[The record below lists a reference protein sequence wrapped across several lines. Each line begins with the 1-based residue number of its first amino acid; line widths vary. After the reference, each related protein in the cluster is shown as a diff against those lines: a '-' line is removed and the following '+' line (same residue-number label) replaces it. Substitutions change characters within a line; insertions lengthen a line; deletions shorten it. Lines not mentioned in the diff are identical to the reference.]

1 MAHNNF
7 YILEKLLHLLD
18 DPRNDI
24 YVHIDKKVSEFDF
37 VHYDLRLIDWSR
49 SPNGNNPHTFTSDD
63 WDMLIGSEKLFAR
76 KFSVDIDKDIVD
88 RLYAHTINRQLI
100 ADK

>member
-1 MAHNNF
+1 MC
-7 YILEKLLHLLD
+7 EKATVIYPSKRIDVHWGTQRQVITELLLYREAFCNGPYQYYHLLSG
-18 DPRNDI
+18 
-24 YVHIDKKVSEFDF
+24 V
-37 VHYDLRLIDWSR
+37 DLPLKTQPEI
-49 SPNGNNPHTFTSDD
+49 HQF
-63 WDMLIGSEKLFAR
+63 LFAR